1 MMRGLDRK
9 RVRIDVHLLVRLRKV
24 VGFLFTRESPIPQ
37 KKKKV
42 KTKKTKVHHPSEKK
56 KKTSEKKTAESGK
69 GRF

>member
-24 VGFLFTRESPIPQ
+24 VEFLFTRESPIPQ
-37 KKKKV
+37 KKKGKNE
-42 KTKKTKVHHPSEKK
+42 KDKVHHPSEKK
-56 KKTSEKKTAESGK
+56 KKTSEKKTTESGK